1 MKKNYQIGLVALP
14 ALILVLAFCV
24 LHSAF
29 AQAPAKAALH
39 LVFVM
44 DGLRPDGITASGTP
58 ILFRLG
64 NEGVIFENSH
74 SVFPTVTR
82 VNSASLRSEER
93 RVGKGGCLGVL
104 ADER

>member
-44 DGLRPDGITASGTP
+44 DGLRPDGITASETP

-64 NEGVIFENSH
+64 NEGVIFEKDRKSTRLNSSH
-74 SVFPTVTR
+74 VRISYAVFCLKKKTTSPT
-82 VNSASLRSEER
+82 
-93 RVGKGGCLGVL
+93 
-104 ADER
+104 

>member
-1 MKKNYQIGLVALP
+1 MKKNYQIGLAALP

-44 DGLRPDGITASGTP
+44 DGLRPDGITASGAP
-58 ILFRLG
+58 ILLRLG

-74 SVFPTVTR
+74 SVFTTVPR
-82 VNSASLRSEER
+82 GKPRARSQ
-93 RVGKGGCLGVL
+93 GMQPALHCI
-104 ADER
+104 